1 MKTKIGIFFVVIG
14 LAFLLGALGLFS
26 YNQYQQQQAQ
36 KSVESIMPQLVE
48 RINANIAKDT
58 ESEEQETN
66 SAPEGNQP
74 EAEKSLP
81 VVEIDGN
88 RYIGF
93 VSLPTLGLE
102 LPVMA
107 DWSYDKLNVAPCVY
121 SGSYE
126 NNDLVI
132 MAHNYV
138 KHFGGLSN
146 LSERDIVKF
155 TDMNGNVTTYT
166 VVVTDMLSEVD
177 IENMTAGEF
186 DLTLFTCNYDGKS
199 RITIRCDRQ

>member
-155 TDMNGNVTTYT
+155 TDVNGNVTTYK